1 MKAENERPSTLDKV
15 LAAGG
20 IFAELSD
27 MAGDITYLV
36 YFPHIHKAIV
46 WILSYSLFLPFGIT
60 FAYLAK
66 VRGSLTCLETLKRAT
81 MYYFGFAAFDS
92 SDTFY
97 LD

>member
-1 MKAENERPSTLDKV
+1 MHKVKAENTRPSTLDKV

-60 FAYLAK
+60 FAYLVK
-66 VRGSLTCLETLKRAT
+66 ERDDLTCSETLKRTT
-81 MYYFGFAAFDS
+81 MYFFGFA
-92 SDTFY
+92 
-97 LD
+97 